1 MELALCALC
10 GKNSSLDSIHVCEI
24 YFAYSLLDLCLYV
37 LEDHH
42 FECSPALN
50 EDHNAFALFF
60 ARAEPLIPDLW
71 AMRLSIIVPLAIT
84 ILMAA
89 CSKQILESKWHVPSK
104 VETNFR
110 FYHADSKIR
119 YNVTND
125 STHLF
130 LKMDVTDRL
139 TIMKILQTGMRVF
152 LGADGKKKERNELQF
167 PIYVD
172 KYELTQEDLNPAMYD
187 IDRKGQLER
196 MLPTEGYLKYN
207 GGVAQ
212 VFNGTPLADGT
223 QVHIRLDSDRALV
236 YEAIIPLKLLETK
249 SGQVALGIETG
260 AFKFPTGDVIQQSDI
275 TSQNQQLT
283 AGDRAM
289 GRGQG
294 GMDPYGGNPYGM
306 SPNSSANMGMNQR
319 SMTRYNVMEESVR
332 FWMNVQLAAQ

>member
-1 MELALCALC
+1 
-10 GKNSSLDSIHVCEI
+10 
-24 YFAYSLLDLCLYV
+24 
-37 LEDHH
+37 
-42 FECSPALN
+42 
-50 EDHNAFALFF
+50 
-60 ARAEPLIPDLW
+60 
-71 AMRLSIIVPLAIT
+71 MRPSIIIPLAMA
-84 ILMAA
+84 LLLAA
-89 CSKQILESKWHVPSK
+89 CSKQILESKWHVPTK
-104 VETNFR
+104 VESNFR

-119 YNVTND
+119 YNITND
-125 STHLF
+125 STHLY

-172 KYELTQEDLNPAMYD
+172 KYELTEQDMNPAMYD
-187 IDRKGQLER
+187 IDSRGQLER

-207 GGVAQ
+207 GGVVQ
-212 VFNGTPLADGT
+212 VFNGAPLEDGT

-294 GMDPYGGNPYGM
+294 GLDPTGGNPYGM
-306 SPNSSANMGMNQR
+306 NPNSSANMGMNQR
-319 SMTRYNVMEESVR
+319 SLTRYNVMEEAVR
-332 FWMNVQLAAQ
+332 FWMNVQLADRAQ